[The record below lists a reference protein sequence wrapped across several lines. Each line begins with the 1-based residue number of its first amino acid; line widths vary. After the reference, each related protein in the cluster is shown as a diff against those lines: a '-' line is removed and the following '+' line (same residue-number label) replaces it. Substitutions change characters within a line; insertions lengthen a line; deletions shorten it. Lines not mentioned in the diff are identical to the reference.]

1 LKISFTLS
9 CSSICKN
16 AKRSCISLPL
26 DLFDEISKLTLAADG
41 IAKMGTGSSHLYSS
55 GSSLP
60 PAPSRV
66 SFGKDTPERVSDP
79 LEIVAV
85 ILVVELWIIRGYGS
99 DTKS

>member
-1 LKISFTLS
+1 MSFTLS

-26 DLFDEISKLTLAADG
+26 DLFNETSELTLAADSN
-41 IAKMGTGSSHLYSS
+41 AKIGTGSSHLYSS

-66 SFGKDTPERVSDP
+66 SFGNDTPERVSDP
-79 LEIVAV
+79 LGFVAV
-85 ILVVELWIIRGYGS
+85 ILVVIYGSTKGCGS